1 MDTIL
6 ELSLSLHRHLRE
18 TSSQAEGELKRP
30 LGRSASILNW
40 TRHVYTVCLSDYPIR
55 LHEIAPRALLLTVW
69 PFLVIPVSHLC
80 LFCRGGSNHA
90 YSKVKSCFTPQ
101 QPRSTLHD
109 HGISR
114 QIACKKIKLTWNDMN
129 NYSCV
134 LPRLFSCLAPLLY
147 LRFPPLSTSGPG
159 ALHPLGFE
167 IEENIGATLIVG
179 GSETWLFVAL
189 KPREV
194 LRVIPLSLTVAEW
207 QVGRFGND

>member
-1 MDTIL
+1 MATSISLARTFCHSCGKGHDGGTAATNHSNVRGFLSKQPAQLKVVHEMKKSTMETHGHHIGT
-6 ELSLSLHRHLRE
+6 LSLSLHRYLRE

-55 LHEIAPRALLLTVW
+55 LHENAPRALLLTVW

-101 QPRSTLHD
+101 QPRSTIHD

-114 QIACKKIKLTWNDMN
+114 QIACKKIKLT
-129 NYSCV
+129 
-134 LPRLFSCLAPLLY
+134 
-147 LRFPPLSTSGPG
+147 
-159 ALHPLGFE
+159 
-167 IEENIGATLIVG
+167 
-179 GSETWLFVAL
+179 
-189 KPREV
+189 
-194 LRVIPLSLTVAEW
+194 
-207 QVGRFGND
+207 